1 MKTNEITFKGF
12 VSPRYTQVPD
22 ELFDEL
28 MAHLSG
34 AELKVLLYVIRRT
47 FGFKKDTDNIS
58 LSQICNGITTRDGEV
73 LDKGTGLSLST
84 VQLAIK
90 GLLKKQCVI
99 SARNR
104 SKEKGDEP
112 TTFSLNILPHT
123 ENQRGGVPKIGKGG
137 YRKSVSQETV
147 IQQTVLQHRNSNI
160 KIAGNVSKDNKG
172 YSDFKKIGELLK
184 SETKELIRLPEQVKV
199 AIDEVSNEF
208 NDSKNRR
215 SNETRVLHMF
225 TQSQKNENSFASLL
239 FEAKSIT
246 KQQGSVKNRIT
257 YFFSVLEDLAGLK

>member
-12 VSPRYTQVPD
+12 LSPRYTQVPD
-22 ELFDEL
+22 QLFDEV

-34 AELKVLLYVIRRT
+34 AELKVLLYIIRRT
-47 FGFKKDTDNIS
+47 FGFKKDIDNIS
-58 LSQICNGITTRDGEV
+58 LNQICNGITTRDGEV

-90 GLLKKQCVI
+90 GLLSKKCVV

-123 ENQRGGVPKIGKGG
+123 ENQQGGIPKIGNGG
-137 YRKSVSQETV
+137 YRKSVTQETV
-147 IQQTVLQHRNSNI
+147 KQQTVLQHRNSNI
-160 KIAGNVSKDNKG
+160 KIASNVSQGNKG

-184 SETKELIRLPEQVKV
+184 LGTKEQITLPEQVKV
-199 AIDEVSNEF
+199 AIDEVSKEF
-208 NDSKNRR
+208 NDSRNKR
-215 SNETRVLHMF
+215 SNETRVLNML

-257 YFFSVLEDLAGLK
+257 YFFSVLEDLSGLK